1 LQVLPNQ
8 QEIKANNSRRLYLL
22 CLMNTQSVKDHG
34 YHISTYIL
42 NFRNKEHYLKTLQIK
57 IQDVILEAPRHLS
70 QHPKFVMNLIIY
82 HCQNPLKLN
91 YLYLLE
97 KSIFIRLQKLLKLFS
112 NDYPYI
118 NYYISSSS
126 LLNVIKQWNIKA
138 LKCGHLMNIN
148 ILNVTFK

>member
-8 QEIKANNSRRLYLL
+8 EEIPANNSRRLYLL
-22 CLMNTQSVKDHG
+22 CPMNTQSVKDHG
-34 YHISTYIL
+34 HHILTYVL

-57 IQDVILEAPRHLS
+57 IQDVTLEAPRHLS

-97 KSIFIRLQKLLKLFS
+97 KSIFIRLQKLLKSFS
-112 NDYPYI
+112 NVYPYI

-126 LLNVIKQWNIKA
+126 LLNVNKQCDIKA
-138 LKCGHLMNIN
+138 LQCGHLININ
-148 ILNVTFK
+148 ILNISDI